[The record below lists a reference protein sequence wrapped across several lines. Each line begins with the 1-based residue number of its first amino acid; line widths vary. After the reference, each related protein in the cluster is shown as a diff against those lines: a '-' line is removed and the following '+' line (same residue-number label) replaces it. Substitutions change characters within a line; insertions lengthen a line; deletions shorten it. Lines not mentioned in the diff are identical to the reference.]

1 MPWCLLHSPKQ
12 HKLSDIA
19 AHLSSAQG
27 LKMIC
32 PSPEDGHS
40 HVHIII
46 PGEDLSS
53 PSLDCSLI
61 GVGIHIHEIA

>member
-1 MPWCLLHSPKQ
+1 
-12 HKLSDIA
+12 
-19 AHLSSAQG
+19 
-27 LKMIC
+27 MIC